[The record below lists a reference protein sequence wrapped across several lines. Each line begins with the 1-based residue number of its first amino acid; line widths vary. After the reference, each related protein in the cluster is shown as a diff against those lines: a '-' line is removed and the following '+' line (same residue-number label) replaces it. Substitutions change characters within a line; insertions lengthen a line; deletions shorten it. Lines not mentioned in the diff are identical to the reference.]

1 MSRLTFMQGLHFDI
15 YVLDLFEEIK
25 PKSCKD
31 LEDLSEELHERL
43 EMAIQDYIHDYDDE
57 ILDIHDYESRY

>member
-1 MSRLTFMQGLHFDI
+1 MSGLTFKQGLNFDI
-15 YVLDLFEEIK
+15 YVLDLCEEIK

-43 EMAIQDYIHDYDDE
+43 EMAIQDYIYDDE

>member
-1 MSRLTFMQGLHFDI
+1 MRLTLKQELDFDL
-15 YVLDLFEEIK
+15 YVMDLCEAIK

-43 EMAIQDYIHDYDDE
+43 EMAIQDYIYDDE